1 MQEPRYR
8 VINLSFLNEFAGGN
22 PDRLKKYISMFL
34 EHAPQLLQG
43 IKDNHN
49 AKNWDSLRL
58 AAHSLKPQVAYMGMK
73 DIESKLKTIEHVAA
87 EQTELES
94 LPMMI
99 DEVDANC
106 VIAFDELK
114 QVLLS

>member
-1 MQEPRYR
+1 MPEPQYR
-8 VINLSFLNEFAGGN
+8 VINLSFLNEFSGGN
-22 PDRLKKYISMFL
+22 NDRLKKYVSMFL

-49 AKNWDSLRL
+49 SKNWDSLRL

-73 DIESKLKTIEHVAA
+73 DIESKLKTIENVAA
-87 EQTELES
+87 EQKELDT
-94 LPMMI
+94 LPLI
-99 DEVDANC
+99 IEEVDTNC
-106 VIAFDELK
+106 VIAFEELK